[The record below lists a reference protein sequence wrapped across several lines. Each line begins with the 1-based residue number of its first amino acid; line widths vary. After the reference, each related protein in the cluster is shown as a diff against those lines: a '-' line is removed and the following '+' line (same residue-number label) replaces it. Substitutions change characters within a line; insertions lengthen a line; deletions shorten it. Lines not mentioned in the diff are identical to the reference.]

1 MKISLSSP
9 RSFLLHSSVAIV
21 ACSLLLVF
29 TAMARAESPQETAS
43 RVQKRYDTIQSLSFD
58 FVQDTRGQLT
68 GRPKRGS
75 GQAFFVK
82 TDSGKKKTAKMR
94 WNYLAPE
101 RQVLLSDGES
111 LLMYFSSLKQMITTP
126 ASALDQDLTY
136 SFFTGAGNI
145 INDFIISGPDSNHT
159 SQDGTVIIKL
169 VPRTRQ
175 SQVASIHL
183 WVTPDSLI
191 RRIEILDHFDT
202 LTVLNFSNMKVN
214 ALDYK
219 NTSLMQQ
226 LFTFTPPEGT
236 EIINQ

>member
-1 MKISLSSP
+1 MKISYFPRTLLLQSS
-9 RSFLLHSSVAIV
+9 LTIV
-21 ACSLLLVF
+21 VCSLLLVF
-29 TAMARAESPQETAS
+29 CAMARAESPQETAS
-43 RVQKRYDTIQSLSFD
+43 RIQERYDTLHSLSFN

-82 TDSGKKKTAKMR
+82 TGEGKKKTAKMR
-94 WNYLAPE
+94 WDYLAPE
-101 RQVLLSDGES
+101 QQVLLSDGKS
-111 LLMYFSSLKQMITTP
+111 FSMYFASLNQMIVTP

-136 SFFTGAGNI
+136 SFFTGSGNI
-145 INDFIISGPDSNHT
+145 INDFIISEPDSGHI

-169 VPRTRQ
+169 VPQTRQ
-175 SQVASIHL
+175 SQVTSIHL

-202 LTVLNFSNMKVN
+202 LTVLNFSHMKIN
-214 ALDYK
+214 TLDPK
-219 NTSLMQQ
+219 DTVLMQQ
-226 LFTFTPPEGT
+226 LFHFTPPEGT